1 MSDKLPSDD
10 IELDRLMARA
20 RWPEAGPARLERLET
35 LWWATRRRQRWATMS
50 LIAASAL
57 VALGATGWVI
67 SQRGNQAGSIA
78 EKSHEQVS
86 PTAAAALPETK
97 SHQIRQAAAPRLTPL
112 AGQDTSSPSSGPS
125 PIVGREPTAYE
136 LALLAPT
143 AKKRSVE
150 RANRRP
156 PVDQTIDEAIES
168 FASDQHAELPRELGE
183 SARDRARMESRL
195 GGILQTAIGP
205 RRTGAARLLV
215 EVGTSRSLPLLMS
228 LLDDPATRQAAL
240 RGLAKWMPDAELA
253 RFASRASDV
262 DERKQLVGAL
272 VERRTQES
280 TSFFLGLIA
289 NTELRAQALAILGEM
304 SNPPIEPL
312 LALLESSQPALR
324 LAAAQAL
331 ARLPQPDVAWRLS
344 EHLGGVARQEALMAL
359 LMSRS
364 SEASRVIQNARE
376 DVYLAAT
383 LYAAQHQIRSL
394 ALSSGGIFP

>member
-10 IELDRLMARA
+10 IELDRLLARA
-20 RWPEAGPARLERLET
+20 RWPEAGPARLERLKT

-67 SQRGNQAGSIA
+67 SQRGNQADSIV
-78 EKSHEQVS
+78 ENSHEQIP
-86 PTAAAALPETK
+86 PTAAAAPQETK
-97 SHQIRQAAAPRLTPL
+97 SHQTRQAAAPRQTPL
-112 AGQDTSSPSSGPS
+112 AEQDSSSPAAGPS
-125 PIVGREPTAYE
+125 PIVGRQPTAYE

-143 AKKRSVE
+143 VRKRSAARVHK
-150 RANRRP
+150 RP
-156 PVDQTIDEAIES
+156 PVDQTIEEAIDAL
-168 FASDQHAELPRELGE
+168 ASDESAELPRGLGD
-183 SARDRARMESRL
+183 SARDRARVESRL
-195 GGILQTAIGP
+195 ASILDTATGP

-228 LLDDPATRQAAL
+228 LLDDPATHEAAL

-253 RFASRASDV
+253 RFASRTSSIE
-262 DERKQLVGAL
+262 ERSQLVGAL

-280 TSFFLGLIA
+280 TTCFLGLIGNA
-289 NTELRAQALAILGEM
+289 ELRAQALAILGEM
-304 SNPPIEPL
+304 SNPPVEPL

-331 ARLPQPDVAWRLS
+331 ARLPQPEVAWRLS

-394 ALSSGGIFP
+394 ALSSGGILP